1 MNWSKKDITNICKIV
16 AFGVV
21 LYWALGNIQLISNIF
36 HTLAGILKPFIIGI
50 AIAFIVNI
58 PMNIFEKRLFK
69 TRKKD
74 KKGKRIIE
82 EKPSKLKRIA
92 SILLALIIIIA
103 VIVVITYLVVPE
115 VIDVISEM
123 ISYLPELLTDS
134 KNIISELANKHPEV
148 SDTLA
153 TLQSNLE
160 NINSEMMKN
169 LTTIGTTIV
178 TSSFGVISSTVKG
191 VLNTVIA
198 IIFAIYILLG
208 KEKIFESL
216 KKILYAF
223 VKKDMA
229 DKIYKIAKISKES
242 FYNFVTG
249 QFTECLIL
257 GTLCAIGMLILKM
270 PYAATVGALV
280 AVTAFIPIVGAFI
293 GGFIGVVLLLPI
305 AFEKALAFL
314 IFFIILQQI
323 EGNVI
328 YPKVVGNKVGLPGII
343 VLIAVTIGSAI
354 GGIVGMVICLPIT
367 SVLYTLLNEFV
378 EKKNKINQGE

>member
-1 MNWSKKDITNICKIV
+1 MNWTKKDIINICKIV
-16 AFGVV
+16 GFGVI
-21 LYWALGNIQLISNIF
+21 LYWALGNIQLISGVF

-58 PMNIFEKRLFK
+58 PMNIFEKKLFK
-69 TRKKD
+69 SRKKN
-74 KKGKRIIE
+74 KKGKRILE
-82 EKPSKLKRIA
+82 QKTSKLKRIV
-92 SILLALIIIIA
+92 SILLSLIIIIA
-103 VIVVITYLVVPE
+103 VIVGITYLVVPE
-115 VIDVISEM
+115 VIDVIYEM
-123 ISYLPELLTDS
+123 IAYLPEVLTDS
-134 KNIISELANKHPEV
+134 KNIISELASEHPEV
-148 SDTLA
+148 SGTLA

-160 NINSEMMKN
+160 NINSELMKN

-191 VLNTVIA
+191 VLNVVIA

-223 VKKDMA
+223 VKKDLA
-229 DKIYKIAKISKES
+229 DKIYKIATISKES

-257 GTLCAIGMLILKM
+257 GSLCAIGMLILKM

-293 GGFIGVVLLLPI
+293 GGFIGVILLLPI
-305 AFEKALAFL
+305 SFEKALAFL

-378 EKKNKINQGE
+378 EKKNTINQEE